1 MISYKKGLLKKAM
14 HTMNDFAKF
23 TSNITV
29 NSRGV
34 SNCTGIYCTN
44 DLIPDQSLQL
54 CLKIGDTHISLWSL
68 PVMDENIKTYFE
80 KSGFYID
87 SVPMRLQ
94 YFYNAITYE
103 NAHFTVECKDSEVI
117 SVHMCTVVLLDQ
129 VLHTPCIDLKFTK
142 QSDAVSIDIYMMM
155 YSLYSLKKNENNKEN
170 SDDQA
175 KQSTKPPITVQN
187 KNDKLDTK
195 IMRLNRFRR
204 SGVSILPKRYI

>member
-1 MISYKKGLLKKAM
+1 M

-34 SNCTGIYCTN
+34 SNCTGIYCTKCTN

-54 CLKIGDTHISLWSL
+54 CLKIDDTQISLWSL

-80 KSGFYID
+80 KSGIHID
-87 SVPMRLQ
+87 SVSMRLQ
-94 YFYNAITYE
+94 YFYDAITYE
-103 NAHFTVECKDSEVI
+103 NAHFTVEYKDSEVI
-117 SVHMCTVVLLDQ
+117 SVHMRTVVLLDQ

-142 QSDAVSIDIYMMM
+142 QCDAVSIDIYMMM
-155 YSLYSLKKNENNKEN
+155 YSLYSLKKNEKNKEN

-187 KNDKLDTK
+187 KNEKLDKK
-195 IMRLNRFRR
+195 ITRLNRFRR
-204 SGVSILPKRYI
+204 SGVSILPKRYT

>member
-1 MISYKKGLLKKAM
+1 M

-29 NSRGV
+29 NPRGV
-34 SNCTGIYCTN
+34 SNCTGIYCTKCAN

-80 KSGFYID
+80 KSGIHID
-87 SVPMRLQ
+87 STPKRLQ
-94 YFYNAITYE
+94 LFYNAITYE
-103 NAHFTVECKDSEVI
+103 NAHFTVELKDSIVKSI
-117 SVHMCTVVLLDQ
+117 HMCTVVLLDQ

-142 QSDAVSIDIYMMM
+142 QCDAVSVDTYMMM
-155 YSLYSLKKNENNKEN
+155 YSLYSLSKNKDKNEKNEKNKEN

-195 IMRLNRFRR
+195 ITRLNRFRR

>member
-1 MISYKKGLLKKAM
+1 
-14 HTMNDFAKF
+14 MNDFAKF

-34 SNCTGIYCTN
+34 SNCTGIYCTKCTN
-44 DLIPDQSLQL
+44 DLSPDQSLQL

-94 YFYNAITYE
+94 FFYNAITHE
-103 NAHFTVECKDSEVI
+103 NAHFTVELKDLEVI
-117 SVHMCTVVLLDQ
+117 SVHMCTVVLIGQ
-129 VLHTPCIDLKFTK
+129 ILHTPCIDLKFTK
-142 QSDAVSIDIYMMM
+142 QCDAVSIETYMMM
-155 YSLYSLKKNENNKEN
+155 YSLYRFSKNKDKNEKNKEN

-175 KQSTKPPITVQN
+175 NQSNKRPITVHY
-187 KNDKLDTK
+187 KNDKLDKK
-195 IMRLNRFRR
+195 ITRLNRFRR

>member
-1 MISYKKGLLKKAM
+1 M

-34 SNCTGIYCTN
+34 SNCTGIYCTKCTN

-54 CLKIGDTHISLWSL
+54 CLKIDDTQISLWSL
-68 PVMDENIKTYFE
+68 PVMDEHIKTYFE
-80 KSGFYID
+80 KSGIHID
-87 SVPMRLQ
+87 SVSMRLQ
-94 YFYNAITYE
+94 YFYNAITHE
-103 NAHFTVECKDSEVI
+103 NAHFTVEYKDSEVI

-142 QSDAVSIDIYMMM
+142 QCDAVSIETYMMM
-155 YSLYSLKKNENNKEN
+155 YSLYRFSKNKDKNEKNKEN

-175 KQSTKPPITVQN
+175 NQSTKPPITVQN
-187 KNDKLDTK
+187 KNEKLDKK
-195 IMRLNRFRR
+195 ITRLNRFRR
-204 SGVSILPKRYI
+204 SGVSILPKRYT

>member
-1 MISYKKGLLKKAM
+1 M

-29 NSRGV
+29 NTLYV
-34 SNCTGIYCTN
+34 SNCTGIYCTKCAN
-44 DLIPDQSLQL
+44 DLLPDQSLQL
-54 CLKIGDTHISLWSL
+54 CLKIHDTQISLWSL

-80 KSGFYID
+80 KSGIHID
-87 SVPMRLQ
+87 SAPVRLQ
-94 YFYNAITYE
+94 YFYDAITYE
-103 NAHFTVECKDSEVI
+103 NAHFTVEYKDSEVI
-117 SVHMCTVVLLDQ
+117 SVHMRTVVLLDQ

-142 QSDAVSIDIYMMM
+142 QCDAVSVDIYMMM
-155 YSLYSLKKNENNKEN
+155 YSLYSLSKNKDKNEKNKEN

-175 KQSTKPPITVQN
+175 KQSTKPSITVQN

-195 IMRLNRFRR
+195 ITRLNRFRR

>member
-1 MISYKKGLLKKAM
+1 M

-29 NSRGV
+29 NPRGV
-34 SNCTGIYCTN
+34 SNCTGIYCTKYTN
-44 DLIPDQSLQL
+44 DLSPDQSLQL
-54 CLKIGDTHISLWSL
+54 CLKIDDTQISLWYL

-80 KSGFYID
+80 KSGIYID
-87 SVPMRLQ
+87 SAPKRLQ

-103 NAHFTVECKDSEVI
+103 NVHFTVELKDFEVI
-117 SVHMCTVVLLDQ
+117 SVHMCTVVLLGQ

-142 QSDAVSIDIYMMM
+142 QCDAVSIETYMMM
-155 YSLYSLKKNENNKEN
+155 YSLYSLNKNKDKNEKNKEN

-175 KQSTKPPITVQN
+175 KQSNKPPIPVHN
-187 KNDKLDTK
+187 KKNDKLDTK

-204 SGVSILPKRYI
+204 SGVSILPKRYTGLP

>member
-1 MISYKKGLLKKAM
+1 
-14 HTMNDFAKF
+14 MNDFAKF
-23 TSNITV
+23 ISNITV

-34 SNCTGIYCTN
+34 SNCTGIYCTKCTN
-44 DLIPDQSLQL
+44 DLSLDQSLQL

-87 SVPMRLQ
+87 SAPKRLQ

-103 NAHFTVECKDSEVI
+103 NAHFTVEYKDSEVI
-117 SVHMCTVVLLDQ
+117 SVHMRTVVLLSQ

-142 QSDAVSIDIYMMM
+142 QCDTVSIETYMMM
-155 YSLYSLKKNENNKEN
+155 YSLYSLSKNKDKNEKNKEN
-170 SDDQA
+170 SVDQGY
-175 KQSTKPPITVQN
+175 KSNKPPITVQN
-187 KNDKLDTK
+187 KDDKLDKK
-195 IMRLNRFRR
+195 ITRLNRFRR

>member
-1 MISYKKGLLKKAM
+1 
-14 HTMNDFAKF
+14 MNEFAKF

-34 SNCTGIYCTN
+34 SNCTGIYCTKCTN
-44 DLIPDQSLQL
+44 DLSPDQSLQL

-87 SVPMRLQ
+87 SAPKRLQ

-103 NAHFTVECKDSEVI
+103 NAHFTVEYKDSEVI
-117 SVHMCTVVLLDQ
+117 SVHMRTVVLLSQ

-142 QSDAVSIDIYMMM
+142 QCDAVSIETYMMM
-155 YSLYSLKKNENNKEN
+155 YSLYSLSKNKDKNEKNKEN
-170 SDDQA
+170 SVDQGY
-175 KQSTKPPITVQN
+175 KSNKPPITVQN
-187 KNDKLDTK
+187 KDDKLDKLDKK

-204 SGVSILPKRYI
+204 SGVSILPKRYT

>member
-1 MISYKKGLLKKAM
+1 M

-29 NSRGV
+29 KPRGV
-34 SNCTGIYCTN
+34 SNCTGIYCTKCAN
-44 DLIPDQSLQL
+44 DLSPDQTLQL
-54 CLKIGDTHISLWSL
+54 CLKIHDTQISLWSL
-68 PVMDENIKTYFE
+68 PVMDENIKAYFE
-80 KSGFYID
+80 KSGIHID
-87 SVPMRLQ
+87 SAPVRLQ

-103 NAHFTVECKDSEVI
+103 NAHFTVEYKDSEVI
-117 SVHMCTVVLLDQ
+117 SVHMRTVVLTGQ
-129 VLHTPCIDLKFTK
+129 VQHPPCVSLRFTK
-142 QSDAVSIDIYMMM
+142 QCEVVSIDTYMMM
-155 YSLYSLKKNENNKEN
+155 YSLYSLSKNKDKNEKNKEN